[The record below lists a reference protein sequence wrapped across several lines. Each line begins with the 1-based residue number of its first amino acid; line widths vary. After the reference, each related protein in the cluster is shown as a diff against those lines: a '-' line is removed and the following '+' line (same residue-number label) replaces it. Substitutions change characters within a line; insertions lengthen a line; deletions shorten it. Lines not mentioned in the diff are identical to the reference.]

1 MSKAEKAFELQ
12 EEIGRKIDE
21 LKDLGFEFMFYNNIS
36 SIRRIRANYN
46 PTTMSKEEIQLEDD
60 MTAEMDAQAEKNAD
74 YALDNMTR

>member
-36 SIRRIRANYN
+36 SIRRIRDNYN
-46 PTTMSKEEIQLEDD
+46 PSTMSKEEIQLEDD

>member
-36 SIRRIRANYN
+36 SIRRIRDNYN
-46 PTTMSKEEIQLEDD
+46 PSTMSKEEIQLEDD
-60 MTAEMDAQAEKNAD
+60 MTAEMDAQAEKNSD

>member
-36 SIRRIRANYN
+36 SIRRIRGNYT